1 MRHCDFLPV
10 ISKTPLILHQ
20 WCHVQQRF
28 LKYFGYL
35 SQYEKIIEIAS
46 AFETR
51 VPGGTD
57 REKKKPGK
65 SSHRY
70 CPFKKKA
77 LQLLI

>member
-1 MRHCDFLPV
+1 
-10 ISKTPLILHQ
+10 
-20 WCHVQQRF
+20 

-65 SSHRY
+65 SSRRY
-70 CPFKKKA
+70 CFFKKKA